1 MQAVALFKGKDTYNL
16 DIEIAIGEDGK
27 PYMRRVKSNNY
38 TASMSFTRWKLI
50 TNQLIVMV
58 GDTIEFSQY
67 NSPFLFLLQNS
78 PSHVFP
84 ALIELQNLS

>member
-16 DIEIAIGEDGK
+16 DIEIAIGDDGK

-38 TASMSFTRWKLI
+38 TASMSFTRWKRI

-58 GDTIEFSQY
+58 GDTIEY
-67 NSPFLFLLQNS
+67 MRTYK
-78 PSHVFP
+78 
-84 ALIELQNLS
+84 LIGGYGVNKVKLPQGK